1 VNNQSYSAGLWVF
14 AQSVEKFGGYT
25 HSLSVREQI
34 EAAASVPG
42 LKGLEL
48 IAPLHITLEN
58 AREVKGWLEEAGL
71 EPVSVNPYLWTEP
84 EWKRGAFTSPDAKVR
99 RAAIDTGKR
108 AIEIGH
114 LIGTRKMCLWP
125 GEDGWDY
132 HFQADYQRLWDLETQ
147 GVREL
152 AEFDPET
159 QIGIEYKT
167 HEPRTHMLVSN
178 AAKAALL
185 GYELGLANVGGYL
198 DFGHALM
205 SREVPAESVAL
216 LARHKRLVGIHINDN
231 YGIGDDDIVVGSVHF
246 WAILEFLLALE
257 QVEYE
262 GWLTLDLVPTRE
274 SPVGACAQSIKT
286 LKNFQRLIARLDR
299 AALHRAQEELDAIET
314 QRLVQEMIAVD

>member
-1 VNNQSYSAGLWVF
+1 MNNKSYSAGLWVF

-99 RAAIDTGKR
+99 REAIDTGKR

-246 WAILEFLLALE
+246 WAFLEFLLALE

-274 SPVGACAQSIKT
+274 SPVAACAQSIKT

>member
-1 VNNQSYSAGLWVF
+1 MNNRSYSAGLWVF

-99 RAAIDTGKR
+99 REAIDTGKR

-246 WAILEFLLALE
+246 WAFLEFLLALE

-274 SPVGACAQSIKT
+274 SPVAACAQSIKT